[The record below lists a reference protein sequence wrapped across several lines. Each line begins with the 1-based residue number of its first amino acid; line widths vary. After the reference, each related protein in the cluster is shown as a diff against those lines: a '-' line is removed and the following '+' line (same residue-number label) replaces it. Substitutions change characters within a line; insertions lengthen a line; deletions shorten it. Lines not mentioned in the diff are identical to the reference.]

1 MSWFAAPAC
10 GAVARPFSWTA
21 RYAPGH
27 RALRVGQLTTSSPR
41 TKQKQWTV
49 TCSSSSDRFAFV
61 QPGAPDGR
69 NRGDLAV
76 GMEVDIVLKQ
86 DQGSGR
92 LTRGVVREFLT
103 NSRFHPQ
110 GIKVRL
116 VDGVIG
122 RVEVVVGGG
131 DDDPETATDTPSE
144 THRTQ
149 KQSPH
154 GTEPG
159 ASTREIGGPSNAVAA
174 GSPKQSNGAASAK
187 HAGEENAEAKSPE
200 PEPAARP
207 PSTVYLSNLP
217 KALSKTDVSWLI
229 GEIPGVTGLRL
240 PKRGGNNMGYSFIA
254 CRDLARYVLHFPNP
268 AGQTVCPYKTDT
280 FFFYNQRGR
289 GYFVTQRH
297 GAGG

>member
-41 TKQKQWTV
+41 TKQKQYTV

-116 VDGVIG
+116 VDGGIG
-122 RVEVVVGGG
+122 RVEVVVGAV
-131 DDDPETATDTPSE
+131 TK
-144 THRTQ
+144 TQ
-149 KQSPH
+149 KRRR
-154 GTEPG
+154 
-159 ASTREIGGPSNAVAA
+159 TR
-174 GSPKQSNGAASAK
+174 QAK
-187 HAGEENAEAKSPE
+187 RTGHKS
-200 PEPAARP
+200 
-207 PSTVYLSNLP
+207 
-217 KALSKTDVSWLI
+217 KAL
-229 GEIPGVTGLRL
+229 
-240 PKRGGNNMGYSFIA
+240 MA
-254 CRDLARYVLHFPNP
+254 PNP
-268 AGQTVCPYKTDT
+268 ALPHAKSGDRVTPSRRVRRNNRTGRRLRSTPARKTPKP
-280 FFFYNQRGR
+280 NRPNPNPR
-289 GYFVTQRH
+289 PVRH
-297 GAGG
+297 PPCT